1 MKATIA
7 GGGVTISPNLNLSL
21 TICPATPGAASC
33 RGCGLGGAGTPGA
46 GVPGTLLNQ
55 RSSSSS
61 YWRSGMN
68 TSHSVLVRGNL
79 NEMLRT

>member
-55 RSSSSS
+55 RRLGE
-61 YWRSGMN
+61 WRSGMN